1 VASGSRGDAL
11 SASRRQSLAALG
23 ACGLAALL
31 ANLRLLRPEFMSAD
45 ALVHQYWMRQWRD
58 PALFNDPLTR
68 ELRHSARY
76 PEGYEAIF
84 RMASQVVDPIAFG
97 ELLGVGLMALS
108 GWLIFL
114 IVREHTDWR
123 PAPWLGAALFLAL
136 LEIHRFYGGFPRGF
150 VHPVVL
156 LTVLLALRDRQ
167 LVAALVA
174 AAGALF
180 YPPAALL
187 AVGVL
192 CVSARDRRRAG
203 YAALALGLAAI
214 AVLAP
219 GAGPRVM
226 TAGEAR
232 GCPEFGADGSLHFFA
247 PSVVEYLSQNRSGF
261 DLRTSGSVLFVAA
274 VTLLLARRENWRLLR
289 REVLALP
296 VVALGA
302 WAVAQAVL
310 FKLYLPHRYTYPLLA
325 FLAIVVAVTLEPTW
339 RALAERR
346 GPLRAFVLLASP
358 VAICAFA
365 IYAFP
370 LAPVEPARPL
380 ATMALIGVAAL
391 VLAAAAVP
399 LSLRSAAAGAAV
411 TGAVLVGLVLV
422 LPDRLP
428 LGNACQARPATS
440 FMSKRLPKDAIIAGD
455 PRDLMCVVATARRP
469 VVISTQLAPAYE
481 ADYFRRGRERMF
493 ATLRAYYG
501 HSSAAI
507 ADLGTRYGADYL
519 WVRRDAVER
528 ELDGG
533 GVRWKGGEQPY
544 GHYVRQLLRAGEP
557 AVLNLP
563 VACRRWQL
571 GPAEVYDIGCLAGP
585 FDRSLPRHGP
595 PVLAP
600 GPQAAST
607 RTGSGTAAAQR
618 AATPPAFSP
627 SWAPAPAAS

>member
-1 VASGSRGDAL
+1 L
-11 SASRRQSLAALG
+11 SASRRESLAALG
-23 ACGLAALL
+23 ACVLAALL
-31 ANLRLLRPEFMSAD
+31 ANWRLLRPEFMSAD

-58 PALFNDPLTR
+58 PALFHDPLTA

-76 PEGYEAIF
+76 PEGYDALYRI
-84 RMASQVVDPIAFG
+84 ASQVIDPIAFG
-97 ELLGVGLMALS
+97 EFVGVGLMALS

-114 IVREHTDWR
+114 IVREHTPWR
-123 PAPWLGAALFLAL
+123 PAPWLGAGLFLAL
-136 LEIHRFYGGFPRGF
+136 LEIHRFYGGFPRAF

-156 LTVLLALRDRQ
+156 LTVLLSLRDRR
-167 LVAALVA
+167 LAAALVA

-192 CVSARDRRRAG
+192 CVSAIGDMRRAK
-203 YAALALGLAAI
+203 YAALSAGLAAV
-214 AVLAP
+214 AVLVPRLLAG
-219 GAGPRVM
+219 GAERVM

-232 GCPEFGADGSLHFFA
+232 GFPEFGADGSLHFFA

-261 DLRTSGSVLFVAA
+261 DLRTSGSVLAIAA
-274 VTLLLARRENWRLLR
+274 VTLLLARRENLRLLR

-302 WAVAQAVL
+302 WAVAQLVL

-325 FLAIVVAVTLEPTW
+325 FFAIVVAVTLEPTW

-346 GPLRAFVLLASP
+346 GPVRAFALLASP
-358 VAICAFA
+358 VAVCAFA
-365 IYAFP
+365 VYVFP
-370 LAPVEPARPL
+370 LAPVTPARPF
-380 ATMALIGVAAL
+380 AAMALIGAVAL
-391 VLAAAAVP
+391 VIAAAAVP

-411 TGAVLVGLVLV
+411 TGAVLLGLVLV

-428 LGNACQARPATS
+428 LGNACPAKPATT

-501 HSSAAI
+501 HSAAAI

-519 WVRRDAVER
+519 WVRRDALEK
-528 ELDGG
+528 EMAGE
-533 GVRWKGGEQPY
+533 GVRWKRGEQPY
-544 GHYVRQLLRAGEP
+544 GRYVRRLLDDGEP
-557 AVLNLP
+557 AALNLP

-571 GPAEVYDIGCLAGP
+571 GPAEVYDIGCIG
-585 FDRSLPRHGP
+585 
-595 PVLAP
+595 
-600 GPQAAST
+600 ASA
-607 RTGSGTAAAQR
+607 RAVPAQQG
-618 AATPPAFSP
+618 
-627 SWAPAPAAS
+627 

>member
-1 VASGSRGDAL
+1 MRHERAA
-11 SASRRQSLAALG
+11 ALAA
-23 ACGLAALL
+23 CVLAALL
-31 ANLRLLRPEFMSAD
+31 ANWRLLRPEFLSAD

-58 PALFNDPLTR
+58 PALFHDPLTA
-68 ELRHSARY
+68 ELRRSARY
-76 PEGYEAIF
+76 PEGYDALYRI
-84 RMASQVVDPIAFG
+84 ASEVVDPIAFG
-97 ELLGVGLMALS
+97 EFVGVGLMALS

-114 IVREHTDWR
+114 IVREHTAWR
-123 PAPWLGAALFLAL
+123 PAPWIGAGLFLAM

-156 LTVLLALRDRQ
+156 LTVLLAMRDRQ
-167 LVAALVA
+167 LMAALVA

-187 AVGVL
+187 AIGVL
-192 CVSARDRRRAG
+192 LVSVRDRRRAG
-203 YAALALGLAAI
+203 YAALALGLAAV
-214 AVLAP
+214 AVLA
-219 GAGPRVM
+219 GGEGPRVM
-226 TAGEAR
+226 TAAEAR
-232 GCPEFGADGSLHFFA
+232 EFPEFGAHGSLHFFA
-247 PSVVEYLSQNRSGF
+247 PSLVEYLSQNRSGF
-261 DLRTSGSVLFVAA
+261 DLRTSGSVLLVAA
-274 VTLLLARRENWRLLR
+274 LTLLLARRENWRLLR

-325 FLAIVVAVTLEPTW
+325 FFAIVVAVTIEPTW

-346 GPLRAFVLLASP
+346 GPVRALALLASP

-365 IYAFP
+365 VYVFP
-370 LAPVEPARPL
+370 LAPVTPSRPF
-380 ATMALIGVAAL
+380 ATMALIGAIAL

-399 LSLRSAAAGAAV
+399 LSVRSAATGAAV
-411 TGAVLVGLVLV
+411 TGALLVGLVLV

-428 LGNACQARPATS
+428 LGNACPPRPATTY
-440 FMSKRLPKDAIIAGD
+440 MSKRLPKDAIIAGD

-481 ADYFRRGRERMF
+481 ADYFGRGRERMF

-501 HSSAAI
+501 NSSSAI

-528 ELDGG
+528 EVEGG
-533 GVRWKGGEQPY
+533 GVRWKAGEQPY
-544 GHYVRQLLRAGEP
+544 GRYVRQLLNRGEP

-563 VACRRWQL
+563 AACRRWQL
-571 GPAEVYDIGCLAGP
+571 GPAEVYEIRCLGRPLAAVS
-585 FDRSLPRHGP
+585 RSL
-595 PVLAP
+595 
-600 GPQAAST
+600 
-607 RTGSGTAAAQR
+607 
-618 AATPPAFSP
+618 
-627 SWAPAPAAS
+627 APAPAAR

>member
-1 VASGSRGDAL
+1 MT
-11 SASRRQSLAALG
+11 RRESVAALV
-23 ACGLAALL
+23 ACGLVSLL
-31 ANLRLLRPEFMSAD
+31 ANWRLLRPEFLSAD
-45 ALVHQYWMRQWRD
+45 ALVHQYWMRAWRD
-58 PALFNDPLTR
+58 PALFHDPLTA

-76 PEGYEAIF
+76 PEGYEALYRI
-84 RMASQVVDPIAFG
+84 ASEVMDPIAFG
-97 ELLGVGLMALS
+97 EFVGVALMALS

-232 GCPEFGADGSLHFFA
+232 GFPEFGADGSLHFFA

-380 ATMALIGVAAL
+380 ATMALIGVVAL

-428 LGNACQARPATS
+428 LGNACPARPATS

-501 HSSAAI
+501 HSRAAI

>member
-1 VASGSRGDAL
+1 L
-11 SASRRQSLAALG
+11 SASRRESLAALG
-23 ACGLAALL
+23 ACALAALL
-31 ANLRLLRPEFMSAD
+31 ANWRLLRPEFLSAD

-58 PALFNDPLTR
+58 PALFNDPLTA

-76 PEGYEAIF
+76 PEGYETLF
-84 RMASQVVDPIAFG
+84 RVAGQVVDPIAFG
-97 ELLGVGLMALS
+97 EFLGVALMGLS

-114 IVREHTDWR
+114 IVREQTSWR
-123 PAPWLGAALFLAL
+123 PAPWIGAGLFLAL

-156 LTVLLALRDRQ
+156 LTVLLALRDWH
-167 LVAALVA
+167 LAAALVA
-174 AAGALF
+174 AAGALV

-187 AVGVL
+187 AIGVL
-192 CVSARDRRRAG
+192 IVSVRDRRRAG
-203 YAALALGLAAI
+203 YAGLALGLAAV

-232 GCPEFGADGSLHFFA
+232 AFPEFGAHGSLHFFA

-261 DLRTSGSVLFVAA
+261 DLRTSGSILAVAA
-274 VTLLLARRENWRLLR
+274 VTLLLVRRENLRLLR

-302 WAVAQAVL
+302 WAVSQAVL

-325 FLAIVVAVTLEPTW
+325 FFAIVVAVTLEPTW

-346 GPLRAFVLLASP
+346 GPVRAFALLASP

-365 IYAFP
+365 VYVFP

-380 ATMALIGVAAL
+380 AAMALIGAVALA
-391 VLAAAAVP
+391 LAAAAVP
-399 LSLRSAAAGAAV
+399 LALRSAAAGAAV
-411 TGAVLVGLVLV
+411 TGVVLVGLVLV

-428 LGNACQARPATS
+428 LGNACPDRPATTY
-440 FMSKRLPKDAIIAGD
+440 MLKRLPKDAIIAGD
-455 PRDLMCVVATARRP
+455 PRDLMCVPATARRP

-501 HSSAAI
+501 NSSSAI

-528 ELDGG
+528 EQAGG
-533 GVRWKGGEQPY
+533 GVRWRGGELPY
-544 GHYVRQLLRAGEP
+544 GRYVRQLLRGGEP
-557 AVLNLP
+557 AVLHLP
-563 VACRRWQL
+563 VDCRRWRL
-571 GPAEVYDIGCLAGP
+571 GPAEVYDIGCI
-585 FDRSLPRHGP
+585 SY
-595 PVLAP
+595 
-600 GPQAAST
+600 
-607 RTGSGTAAAQR
+607 R
-618 AATPPAFSP
+618 AATAR
-627 SWAPAPAAS
+627 